1 MNTQKLFIEVKSYF
15 ILTVAL
21 FIACV
26 GWAGFIIPSG
36 VVGGGITGLST
47 MAYYLWGWD
56 VGFTGLVIN
65 ALLIIL
71 AIKLLGFSSGI
82 KSVYCIIIFGTFI
95 HFLMDQFNNEPLVS
109 DPFMA
114 TLIGASLAGSGS
126 GLLFINGGSTGG
138 TDIIAMIINKY
149 KNISLGRLILL
160 LDVFI
165 ILSSFIIFHDIE
177 KVMFGFITMATYGYA
192 IDMVISGNK
201 STVQF
206 FIISNKYKEIS
217 DRIIF
222 DTEKGVT
229 ILDGVGG
236 YTGDSKKVLMVISKK
251 RTSAILFKIIKDV
264 DPQAFVTM
272 GTVSGVYGKGF
283 DQIKV

>member
-1 MNTQKLFIEVKSYF
+1 MNTQKLLIELKSYVL
-15 ILTVAL
+15 LTVSL
-21 FIACV
+21 VIATT

-56 VGFTGLVIN
+56 VGLTNLIVNSVLVV
-65 ALLIIL
+65 L
-71 AIKLLGFSSGI
+71 AIRLIGFSFGI
-82 KSVYCIIIFGTFI
+82 KSIYCIAVFAFLI
-95 HFLMDQFNNEPLVS
+95 HFLMDFIGPEPLVK
-109 DPFMA
+109 DRFMA
-114 TLIGASLAGSGS
+114 TLIGATLAGTGG
-126 GLLFINGGSTGG
+126 GLIFVFGGSTGG

-160 LDVFI
+160 LDIFI
-165 ILSSFIIFHDIE
+165 ILSSYFAFKDIE
-177 KVMFGFITMATYGYA
+177 RIMYGFITMAVFGYA
-192 IDMVISGNK
+192 VDMVISGNK

-217 DRIIF
+217 DRIVY
-222 DTEKGVT
+222 DTSKGVT
-229 ILDGVGG
+229 ILDGIGG
-236 YTGDSKKVLMVISKK
+236 YTGDAKKVLMVISKK
-251 RTSAILFKIIKDV
+251 RTSAILFRIIKDI
-264 DPQAFVTM
+264 DPNAFVTM